1 MGNSVS
7 QCGLCEES
15 FTVNEF
21 IQLQLCGND
30 YDYIVR
36 LIKEDRLPDTSR
48 GFSKSKIA
56 ALVLVMVVG
65 YYWWESRSENK
76 QLIDDLNWL
85 LRENDQR
92 IVRLSDSVHTYENNA
107 YQSRQEI
114 KRLKKDVSCKNE
126 LNVDLTTKNKSLEA
140 AISHKNRAISDLTS
154 NLRRH
159 TDEMQVQALQISQF
173 RKELKDRSGYFW
185 NYSILTIGTN

>member
-21 IQLQLCGND
+21 IQLQLCAND

-36 LIKEDRLPDTSR
+36 LIKEDTLPQTPR

-56 ALVLVMVVG
+56 ALIFFIFIG
-65 YYWWESRSENK
+65 SYWWRSCNNSSAYK
-76 QLIDDLNWL
+76 QLIDDLRWQ
-85 LRENDQR
+85 LRESDQR
-92 IVRLSDSVHTYENNA
+92 IARLSDSVNTYANNA

-114 KRLKKDVSCKNE
+114 KRLKNDVSSKNK
-126 LNVDLTTKNKSLEA
+126 LNVDLTTKNKSLEVA
-140 AISHKNRAISDLTS
+140 VSHKNRAISDLTS
-154 NLRRH
+154 NLRKQ
-159 TDEMQVQALQISQF
+159 TDGMQVQALKISQVT
-173 RKELKDRSGYFW
+173 KELKARSGYLS
-185 NYSILTIGTN
+185 NY